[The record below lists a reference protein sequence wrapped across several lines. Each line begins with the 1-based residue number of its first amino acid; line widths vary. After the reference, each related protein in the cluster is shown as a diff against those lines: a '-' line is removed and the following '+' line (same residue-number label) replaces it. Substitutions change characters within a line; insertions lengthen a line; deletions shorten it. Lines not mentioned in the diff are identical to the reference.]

1 MFQFVIK
8 RGLSDSLDLCGSI
21 PINALTQVAH
31 IEDIVYVIN
40 NIVFNLQKPLFI
52 FGIFTLTCSC
62 CSRSQIISL
71 LLEVPG
77 HCLPLFK
84 FRELFESRYLT
95 SISMSDMHKMKD
107 VCLISEDSTG
117 RMVIL
122 NPDHRNTP
130 SPVFPTAQVNS
141 VCVCVCVSSL
151 TVMKDEFRVSY

>member
-1 MFQFVIK
+1 M
-8 RGLSDSLDLCGSI
+8 DLCGSFL
-21 PINALTQVAH
+21 INAVIH
-31 IEDIVYVIN
+31 IAYIEETVYVIN
-40 NIVFNLQKPLFI
+40 SIVFNFQKPLSI
-52 FGIFTLTCSC
+52 FGIFTLTYSY

-95 SISMSDMHKMKD
+95 SISISDMHKMKD

-141 VCVCVCVSSL
+141 VCFVFDSN
-151 TVMKDEFRVSY
+151 ER